1 MEIPPLT
8 KEQQQLVSDNLR
20 LAYYYTGKVIKSG
33 YLSSEYREEIESACI
48 LSLCKAATLWN
59 KSIAKFST
67 YAVGGMKLGVRNL
80 RHEIIQRNRVK
91 TVSEDAT
98 MHEDRLSLFDLRPA
112 ATNDQRYVDCRDE
125 IDSLKRFV
133 SERDWQVIQK
143 IHLEGKTRKEV
154 SREMKISHERIRQIL
169 ARGIHSMRHQ
179 RTVFQRESLRMG
191 KKARNL
197 KGIRV
202 NMLVAV
208 KPTDKR
214 VERNRSIV
222 WLCRCDCGNDC
233 YIPSDAMNPHYGW
246 SAYSCGCTE
255 NPNRKGKKRGK
266 KQTCSQTC
274 R

>member
-1 MEIPPLT
+1 MKIPPLT

-33 YLSSEYREEIESACI
+33 YLSKDYREEIESACI
-48 LSLCKAATLWN
+48 LSLCKAATLWD

-80 RHEIIQRNRVK
+80 RHAIIQQNRVK

-98 MHEDRLSLFDLRPA
+98 MHDDRLSLFDLRPA
-112 ATNDQRYVDCRDE
+112 AADDQRYVDCRDE

-133 SERDWQVIQK
+133 SDRDWKVIQK
-143 IHLEGKTRKEV
+143 VHLEGKTRKEV
-154 SREMKISHERIRQIL
+154 SREMKISQERIRQIL
-169 ARGIHSMRHQ
+169 ARGILSMRHQ
-179 RTVFQRESLRMG
+179 RKVFQRESLRMS

-197 KGIRV
+197 KGVRI

-214 VERNRSIV
+214 MEYSRSIV
-222 WLCRCDCGNDC
+222 WLCKCDCGKTC
-233 YIPSDAMNPHYGW
+233 YIPRSRL
-246 SAYSCGCTE
+246 SRTSRTAYSCGCT
-255 NPNRKGKKRGK
+255 RKPMTKKG
-266 KQTCSQTC
+266 
-274 R
+274 